1 MAAGKAALLAWR
13 IPSARHASTSPF
25 PVLQLPAAVENGQSA
40 VWGVRKRK
48 TEDVSVSVS
57 FNPSGNFDISAFES
71 HDDTEKVEPPM
82 PPTSGR
88 YEVVIDNESIRRLDL
103 SPFQTGTGITSPSRA
118 EPREYL
124 ERTIGFTINYKREE
138 AGDPR
143 ELSEYPDI
151 RLWFVRLD
159 AMYPWLP
166 LLLDWR
172 AGELARYAAM
182 LVPHQMSLR
191 MGVVFNPEAL
201 ELFVMNKVFVV
212 YPWLKLHGVPKPRLK
227 TSHMARMLGFG
238 LGDEL
243 FDLID
248 HPPPLQ

>member
-1 MAAGKAALLAWR
+1 MAAAKTGLLLSWL
-13 IPSARHASTSPF
+13 IPSSSSAAAPLFSVAVKL
-25 PVLQLPAAVENGQSA
+25 PV
-40 VWGVRKRK
+40 VRGRK
-48 TEDVSVSVS
+48 AEKDVSVSVA
-57 FNPSGNFDISAFES
+57 FNPSGNFDISALDS
-71 HDDTEKVEPPM
+71 HDDKVEPPM

-88 YEVVIDNESIRRLDL
+88 YEVVIDKDSIQRLDL
-103 SPFQTGTGITSPSRA
+103 SPFQTATGITSPSSA
-118 EPREYL
+118 DPREYMD
-124 ERTIGFTINYKREE
+124 RSIGFTINYKREDP
-138 AGDPR
+138 GDPR

-182 LVPHQMSLR
+182 LVPHQMSLK

-201 ELFVMNKVFVV
+201 ELFVMTKVFVV
-212 YPWLKLHGVPKPRLK
+212 YPWLKRHGVPKPRLK
-227 TSHMARMLGFG
+227 TSDMARMLGFG
-238 LGDEL
+238 IGDQL

-248 HPPPLQ
+248 HHTDSL